1 MTTWTNDELER
12 IGNAQE
18 LRLTSAR
25 ADGSLRPF
33 TTMWV
38 VRAGDEIYVR
48 SAGGPERA
56 WFRHAKTNGAGRI
69 RAGRVERNV
78 TFGEATADAQTAID
92 TAYHEKYD
100 QYGPNIVGH
109 VVGPAARAVTVRLRP
124 APEKE

>member
-1 MTTWTNDELER
+1 MTTWSNHELER

-18 LRLTSAR
+18 LRLASAR
-25 ADGSLRPF
+25 ADGSLRAY

-38 VRAGDEIYVR
+38 VRVGDEIYVR

-56 WFRHAKTNGAGRI
+56 WYRHAQTSGAGRI
-69 RAGRVERNV
+69 RAGGVERNV
-78 TFGEATADAQTAID
+78 TFGQATADAQTAID

-100 QYGPNIVGH
+100 QYGANIVGH